1 MRIAVVEDNMENRI
15 QLLDYLHQYM
25 EKTAIQATMDIFEK
39 GKDFLEALRIQEF
52 DMVFLDIFLEPEISG
67 MEVAHRIRKKN
78 QNCKIVFTTIS
89 DSFAVESYQVRAFD
103 YLLKP
108 FQYERLKWTME
119 RYAEESQAVARYIQI
134 KTGRIQRKVLLSDI
148 IYADYN
154 NHYIQVHTEKE
165 VLRSYMPF
173 GDLAD
178 MLKEFPQFLY
188 CYRNCIINMD
198 EVTVY
203 DNGDFVMSNQE
214 RIPVYRKLR
223 TDMKQAYAD
232 YIFAKMNRGS

>member
-67 MEVAHRIRKKN
+67 MEVAHRIREKN

-103 YLLKP
+103 YLL
-108 FQYERLKWTME
+108 
-119 RYAEESQAVARYIQI
+119 
-134 KTGRIQRKVLLSDI
+134 
-148 IYADYN
+148 
-154 NHYIQVHTEKE
+154 
-165 VLRSYMPF
+165 
-173 GDLAD
+173 
-178 MLKEFPQFLY
+178 
-188 CYRNCIINMD
+188 
-198 EVTVY
+198 
-203 DNGDFVMSNQE
+203 
-214 RIPVYRKLR
+214 
-223 TDMKQAYAD
+223 
-232 YIFAKMNRGS
+232 